1 MMKVFRSDGTS
12 RLIVGLSLMETLIE
26 VMASM
31 MAVPR
36 LVVSVSQMDSSHLRV
51 MRFARLARAL
61 RGVIKLLR
69 YIGALRTII
78 FSIISTMSSLLI
90 VTDDC
95 RYPKEDHARVRFQ
108 DSILTL
114 FMAITGGLS
123 WGEALDPLF
132 AVSYIAVAPRA
143 QHQSQRGVFCNTAI
157 ESARADKVLADC
169 SFLRIFKEI
178 DQDESN
184 LISIKELKVAIIIFA
199 ACFLLFGMR
208 HSMDIST
215 QDIWVIDADG
225 SGEISLEA
233 AFGRNMKDRAEGC
246 KMRLK
251 SLRLDFRKLRSYVA
265 TGSHYGI
272 VREYAWVGEFYLL
285 AAPGARVGHL
295 RCVILH
301 SAVSPNPVMLADLV
315 AGAGEVAVA
324 AVMVFVVVVVALV
337 VVAAVVAVAVVMAVV
352 ATVDV
357 SASLDYAVRVSNSQ
371 DVRNLYVRAS
381 VDSYPV
387 LMLKVVLGASLDVTS
402 VLKFFGDP
410 DALIQVITTLQ
421 GRHGLCCAYLAFF
434 VAESELSTSG
444 VLVAYYAWPRFVSL
458 EAMEIVWE
466 TVEFVGNTAPRSDD
480 QDSDV
485 IFFLA
490 GLLFADTV
498 LESAMHWMA
507 ILWIPLNQVGSPVD
521 PREAIAMIWSG
532 LRGAVSLTLA
542 IIIDEE
548 PLVSREMGARI
559 MFHVGGIAALL
570 LINAT
575 TAAPLLRALGLARFS
590 FAYGGL
596 YTERAGWLT
605 AHGVCGVPFQGV
617 GKVRVDE
624 DIEGVRYVTEKGAIL
639 REMVPELSQEVVAEV
654 PRDAGGETAQAY
666 REAFLN
672 VAQGPGG
679 DARIKPSQPEF
690 LKLENAI
697 AVPRGILPR
706 TSESAR
712 LLLSSVDVAIDS
724 APEILKAAWQA
735 KLPRLN
741 HEGHERGECLR
752 SHLRVQ
758 ATSVPVLR
766 APKNQLARL
775 AGEYSMDETMQKSY
789 CVLSFLEAHRQA
801 REVSSRVSENVLEG
815 LLTIGHNYKG
825 FFHNDSVE
833 VQDLVA
839 AESTAEALE
848 AAGNALRLD
857 CGQEQLDEVAE
868 LKDLGS
874 SVMIRT

>member
-1 MMKVFRSDGTS
+1 
-12 RLIVGLSLMETLIE
+12 
-26 VMASM
+26 
-31 MAVPR
+31 
-36 LVVSVSQMDSSHLRV
+36 
-51 MRFARLARAL
+51 
-61 RGVIKLLR
+61 
-69 YIGALRTII
+69 
-78 FSIISTMSSLLI
+78 
-90 VTDDC
+90 
-95 RYPKEDHARVRFQ
+95 
-108 DSILTL
+108 
-114 FMAITGGLS
+114 
-123 WGEALDPLF
+123 
-132 AVSYIAVAPRA
+132 
-143 QHQSQRGVFCNTAI
+143 
-157 ESARADKVLADC
+157 
-169 SFLRIFKEI
+169 IFKEI

-184 LISIKELKVAIIIFA
+184 LISIKELKVQARDESPSQVLTNLPFLATIIRIESPPGDLCDLTPA
-199 ACFLLFGMR
+199 AQSAMEGKKMASFM

-387 LMLKVVLGASLDVTS
+387 LMLKVVLGASLDVAIIG
-402 VLKFFGDP
+402 KCAEERFHN
-410 DALIQVITTLQ
+410 DALIQVITT
-421 GRHGLCCAYLAFF
+421 LCCAYLAFF

-444 VLVAYYAWPRFVSL
+444 VLATVSAGFAVAYYAWPRFVSL

-466 TVEFVGNTAPRSDD
+466 TVEFVGNT
-480 QDSDV
+480 V

-498 LESAMHWMA
+498 LDSLGIIHLSDFGYLVLVYIALLVIRSLMMA

-575 TAAPLLRALGLARFS
+575 TAAPLLRALGLARS
-590 FAYGGL
+590 S
-596 YTERAGWLT
+596 RADEKKLAVLSKHLAEHT
-605 AHGVCGVPFQGV
+605 AHAVAAAKEDTTDLRFSGA
-617 GKVRVDE
+617 DE
-624 DIEGVRYVTEKGAIL
+624 AIL

-672 VAQGPGG
+672 VV
-679 DARIKPSQPEF
+679 RSHYSS
-690 LKLENAI
+690 AI
-697 AVPRGILPR
+697 TKGILPR

-724 APEILKAAWQA
+724 APEILKDWAFIHDA
-735 KLPRLN
+735 L
-741 HEGHERGECLR
+741 E
-752 SHLRVQ
+752 
-758 ATSVPVLR
+758 

-848 AAGNALRLD
+848 AAGNALRRRD
-857 CGQEQLDEVAE
+857 FSRDFPA
-868 LKDLGS
+868 
-874 SVMIRT
+874 I